1 MSEDISR
8 LPPHIQQRLLRLQQL
23 QQTLQGVMAQRQ
35 QLEMQLTEVEQ
46 ATGEL
51 EKLDETAVVYKSI
64 GALLVKSEK
73 DKVTTEL
80 TERKEL
86 LTMRVDVLTKQ
97 EERLRT
103 QVKDLQDKLQQDL
116 RPVSG
121 SAQDENRLAET
132 GIPELTLEQVEELC
146 ERGEQAA
153 RDYVLSKVSIGRIA
167 TLDVSINAEGTKPV
181 TVDVDVTV
189 VLSPLMKDFDVEA
202 LTKEAINRAF
212 AIIEEYLRELRCK
225 SNKQ

>member
-8 LPPHIQQRLLRLQQL
+8 LPPQIQQRLLRLQQL
-23 QQTLQGVMAQRQ
+23 QQTLQGVMAQKQ

-51 EKLDETAVVYKSI
+51 EKLNETAVVYKSI

-86 LTMRVDVLTKQ
+86 LTMRVDVLAKQ

-116 RPVSG
+116 RPISG
-121 SAQDENRLAET
+121 SA
-132 GIPELTLEQVEELC
+132 
-146 ERGEQAA
+146 
-153 RDYVLSKVSIGRIA
+153 
-167 TLDVSINAEGTKPV
+167 
-181 TVDVDVTV
+181 
-189 VLSPLMKDFDVEA
+189 
-202 LTKEAINRAF
+202 
-212 AIIEEYLRELRCK
+212 
-225 SNKQ
+225 

>member
-8 LPPHIQQRLLRLQQL
+8 LPPQIQQRLLRLQQL
-23 QQTLQGVMAQRQ
+23 QQTMQGVMAQKQ

-51 EKLDETAVVYKSI
+51 EKLDETAVIYKSI
-64 GALLVKSEK
+64 GALLIKSEK

-86 LTMRVDVLTKQ
+86 LTMRVDVLAKQ

-116 RPVSG
+116 RPISG
-121 SAQDENRLAET
+121 SL
-132 GIPELTLEQVEELC
+132 
-146 ERGEQAA
+146 
-153 RDYVLSKVSIGRIA
+153 
-167 TLDVSINAEGTKPV
+167 
-181 TVDVDVTV
+181 
-189 VLSPLMKDFDVEA
+189 
-202 LTKEAINRAF
+202 
-212 AIIEEYLRELRCK
+212 
-225 SNKQ
+225 